1 LAVSFRP
8 RLDVRWARGL
18 QIKTD
23 DGARSAGVLVAFTD
37 RRGGESRPPYD
48 ELNLGMRVGD
58 DPRAAENN
66 RRRAARAI
74 GFDSR
79 RLVLA
84 RGVHGADIIEAGLH
98 HRGVIGEADGL
109 VARAPGPVLGV
120 LSADCAAVVL
130 AGRGGLAVIHAGWR
144 GLVAGVVERG
154 LAAVGPVWGAWIGP
168 SIHACCY
175 EVGPDVIAAFSRRE
189 LPIDGPERVDPG
201 RAAEEVLARE
211 GVEQIAV
218 DDECTYCSGNLYS
231 YRRDG
236 VTGRHGAFATLLET
250 R

>member
-1 LAVSFRP
+1 LAVSFSP
-8 RLDVRWARGL
+8 RLDVRRVDGL
-18 QIKTD
+18 RIKTD
-23 DGARSAGVLVAFTD
+23 ARARSAGVLVAFTD
-37 RRGGESRPPYD
+37 RRGGESRPPYH

-58 DPRAAENN
+58 DPRAAQNN

-74 GFDSR
+74 GFDPR
-79 RLVLA
+79 RLALA
-84 RGVHGADIIEAGLH
+84 RGIHGADIIEAGPR

-109 VARAPGPVLGV
+109 VTRSPGAVLGV

-130 AGRGGLAVIHAGWR
+130 AGRSGLAVIHAGWR
-144 GLVAGVVERG
+144 GLVAGIVERG
-154 LAAVGPVWGAWIGP
+154 LHAVGPVWGAWIGP

-175 EVGPDVIAAFSRRE
+175 EVGPDVVAAFARRG
-189 LPIDGPERVDPG
+189 LRIDGPDRVDPG
-201 RAAEEVLARE
+201 RAAEDVLARA

-218 DDECTYCSGNLYS
+218 DDECTHCSDDLYS

-236 VTGRHGAFATLLET
+236 VTGRHGAFAALLQT